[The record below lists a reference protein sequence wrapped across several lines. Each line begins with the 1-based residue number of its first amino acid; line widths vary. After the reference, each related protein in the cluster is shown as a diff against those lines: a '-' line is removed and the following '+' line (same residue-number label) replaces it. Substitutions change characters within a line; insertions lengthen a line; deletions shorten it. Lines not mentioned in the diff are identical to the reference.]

1 MATQGWVLILYHT
14 FLHLVCL
21 TIAQPE
27 LLGYTCADTGNYT
40 RDSAYS
46 SNLDD
51 VIYSLSINTTNFSSV
66 SAGSDPDS
74 VNGIALCRGD
84 INQDVCRR
92 CVDDSTRRL
101 RQLCTDQKEAI
112 GWYDDCMVRYSDR
125 SIYQSLETSPYSY
138 LVSDHTA
145 PDVGTFNKALGTL
158 LGSLRYEA
166 AQGGSALKFAS
177 GNVSAPKNVTIYALV
192 QCTPDLTAQQCDN
205 CLKGTSWCCD
215 GYTGA
220 RYQNPS
226 CNIGYALTQFYN
238 VSPAAAPPAAARQAL
253 PPPGTIHL
261 HPCRDDL
268 RNIWPLG
275 DEDFCK
281 RESDDYRKLHQV
293 KVSSIDL
300 LQMYQLCQAKVQ
312 FKRKVLEIG
321 SDHTD
326 CSNVQKLSNLPPIDA
341 ATIQEPKEHATTYKL
356 KLSKLVK

>member
-1 MATQGWVLILYHT
+1 MATQRWVLILYHT
-14 FLHLVCL
+14 LLHLVCL

-40 RDSAYS
+40 RDSTYS

-51 VIYSLSINTTNFSSV
+51 VIYSPSINTTNFSSV

-84 INQDVCRR
+84 INQDVRRR

-101 RQLCTDQKEAI
+101 RQQCTDQKEAI

-138 LVSDHTA
+138 VVSDHTA

-215 GYTGA
+215 GYTGT

-238 VSPAAAPPAAARQAL
+238 VFPAAARQAL
-253 PPPGTIHL
+253 PPPEAAGNKTMSSL
-261 HPCRDDL
+261 L
-268 RNIWPLG
+268 
-275 DEDFCK
+275 
-281 RESDDYRKLHQV
+281 LHQV

-300 LQMYQLCQAKVQ
+300 LQMYQLCQAKVGSIR
-312 FKRKVLEIG
+312 FFLLGIVHDVGLDACVDEVGINLDLGAGEAGEFCGMCWDEVVKGEFEFDVGEFGGMCWDVVVKGEFEIE
-321 SDHTD
+321 
-326 CSNVQKLSNLPPIDA
+326 L
-341 ATIQEPKEHATTYKL
+341 
-356 KLSKLVK
+356 